1 MINKPWRVTI
11 DTNPDQCNL
20 NCIMCDTHSIY
31 NTDFK
36 ANRKYMDKELLER
49 ALEEVIELGINEIIP
64 TTMGEPLIYKHFDTF
79 ISKISNSNVK
89 LNLTTNGTFPNDS
102 VQNWAYKLL
111 PILSDVKISINS
123 INHNINSKI
132 MVKDD
137 TNKKLENIK
146 EFVKIRDEEYPNVSI
161 TLQVTFLNSNIKYLE
176 ELIQFA
182 IEHNIN
188 RVKGHHLWITFNEIE
203 NESLKNN
210 PYRINEWNKFID
222 KIDKYRDFIKLVN
235 FDKLNIKDG
244 KSYIPDNY
252 ICPFLNKELWIDHE
266 GNYNICC
273 APSDLRKTLGD
284 WGNINDINILE
295 LFNSNQYSKLSENYK
310 NEAICQDCSLR
321 ILND

>member
-36 ANRKYMDKELLER
+36 PNRKYMDKELLER
-49 ALEEVIELGINEIIP
+49 TLEEVIELGVKEIIP
-64 TTMGEPLIYKHFDTF
+64 TTMGEPLIYKYIDIF
-79 ISKISNSNVK
+79 ISKISISSVK

-102 VQNWAYKLL
+102 IQNWAHKLL
-111 PILSDVKISINS
+111 PILSDIKISINS
-123 INHNINSKI
+123 INDDINSKI
-132 MVKDD
+132 MVKDN
-137 TNKKLENIK
+137 TYKKLENIK
-146 EFVKIRDEEYPNVSI
+146 EFVKIRDNEYPNVSI

-176 ELIQFA
+176 ELIKFA

-203 NESLKNN
+203 NESLKND
-210 PYRINEWNKFID
+210 PYRINEWNKFIN

-252 ICPFLNKELWIDHE
+252 TCPFLNRELWIDHK

-273 APSDLRKTLGD
+273 APSDLRNTLGN
-284 WGNINDINILE
+284 WGNIIDINILE
-295 LFNSNQYSKLSENYK
+295 LFNSNQYIKLSENYK
-310 NEAICQDCSLR
+310 KESICQDCSLR
-321 ILND
+321 ISND